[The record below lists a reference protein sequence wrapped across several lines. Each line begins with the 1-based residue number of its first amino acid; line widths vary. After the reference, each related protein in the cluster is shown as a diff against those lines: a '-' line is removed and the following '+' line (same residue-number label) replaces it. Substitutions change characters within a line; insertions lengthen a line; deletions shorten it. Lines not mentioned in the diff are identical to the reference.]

1 MPSYEHVEL
10 APLMDRLRSSPHP
23 ALEVVPDLGSPRAVA
38 LLAGSFDPLTV
49 GHEAL
54 AREAA
59 PRAGAI
65 VLVYSV
71 RTLPK
76 EGTVAPPLLGEEERL
91 RVLERFCARRPGHA
105 VGLASHGFL
114 AEQVEAATER
124 FPAVELVLVMGSDKA
139 LQLLDPKWYP
149 DRDAVLRPLF
159 ERARVLYAE
168 RSGQVGAV
176 ETALARSANRG
187 WRDRFELMSIPPEIA
202 SISSRRVRE
211 LVARGDDVRALVPSE
226 SWELLRGA
234 AG

>member
-1 MPSYEHVEL
+1 MPSYGHVDL
-10 APLMDRLRSSPHP
+10 APLRDRLRSSPHP

-54 AREAA
+54 AREATT
-59 PRAGAI
+59 RAGTV
-65 VLVYSV
+65 VLVYSI

-76 EGTVAPPLLGEEERL
+76 EGAGAPSLLGEEERL
-91 RVLERFCARRPGHA
+91 RVLERFCVRRPGHA
-105 VGLASHGFL
+105 IGLASHGLL

-124 FPAVELVLVMGSDKA
+124 FPAAELVLVMGSDKA
-139 LQLLDPKWYP
+139 LQLLDPKWYQ
-149 DRDAVLRPLF
+149 DREASLRSLF

-176 ETALARSANRG
+176 EAALARPANRG
-187 WRDRFELMSIPPEIA
+187 WRDRFELLSVPREIA
-202 SISSRRVRE
+202 SISSRRVRK
-211 LVARGDDVRALVPSE
+211 LVARGDDVRALVPFE